1 MTVDDKSCMTDNW
14 ESLPVDRVC
23 DQLCEQPQLI
33 DSCPDAVWLKFRL
46 GHWAKLIRATSQR
59 SAVVDKMKSLG
70 VAERMI
76 SDWCCPH
83 HWAEEYGSVFHVLAA
98 ASPKEQKIR
107 HIAENSAM
115 NPQWDSLGR
124 GVRYHSDIPRHIQWL
139 ASMAAD
145 FAAMAAESAK
155 TAPEYGYAEEY
166 ALIAEAANYEIQ
178 VLNGKV
184 CPEVVKEKGQ
194 ETSSG
199 GNSRA
204 NGDKLWVW
212 ALDYEDINELE
223 RDFSVWCSQASAKA
237 RMEKEIR
244 DLSDAFHGKIERED
258 DLHAVLDERFYWSIR
273 KIKVHGD
280 QDVDM

>member
-1 MTVDDKSCMTDNW
+1 MGNSCMTDNW
-14 ESLPVDRVC
+14 ESFPVDLVC
-23 DQLCEQPQLI
+23 DQLCEHPQLI

-46 GHWAKLIRATSQR
+46 GHWAKLIRKTSQR

-76 SDWCCPH
+76 SDWCCPF
-83 HWAEEYGSVFHVLAA
+83 HWTEEYGSVFHVLAA

-107 HIAENSAM
+107 HIAESSAM

-124 GVRYHSDIPRHIQWL
+124 GVRYHSDILRHIQWL

-145 FAAMAAESAK
+145 FAAMAAEAAK

-184 CPEVVKEKGQ
+184 CP
-194 ETSSG
+194 
-199 GNSRA
+199 
-204 NGDKLWVW
+204 
-212 ALDYEDINELE
+212 
-223 RDFSVWCSQASAKA
+223 
-237 RMEKEIR
+237 
-244 DLSDAFHGKIERED
+244 
-258 DLHAVLDERFYWSIR
+258 
-273 KIKVHGD
+273 
-280 QDVDM
+280 

>member
-1 MTVDDKSCMTDNW
+1 MSTPCMTDNW
-14 ESLPVDRVC
+14 ESLPVDRGC

-46 GHWAKLIRATSQR
+46 GHWAKLIRETSQR

-70 VAERMI
+70 VANRMI

-98 ASPKEQKIR
+98 ATPKEQKIR
-107 HIAENSAM
+107 CIAENSAM
-115 NPQWDSLGR
+115 NPRWDSLGR
-124 GVRYHSDIPRHIQWL
+124 GGRYHADILRHIQWL

-145 FAAMAAESAK
+145 FAAMSAEAS
-155 TAPEYGYAEEY
+155 TSAPEYAEEY
-166 ALIAEAANYEIQ
+166 ALIAQAAEYEIS
-178 VLNGKV
+178 VLM
-184 CPEVVKEKGQ
+184 PEHCKK
-194 ETSSG
+194 SSG
-199 GNSRA
+199 GNSHA
-204 NGDKLWVW
+204 NGDILWVW
-212 ALDYEDINELE
+212 ALDYEDMNELE
-223 RDFSVWCSQASAKA
+223 RGFSVWCSQTSAKA

-244 DLSDAFHGKIERED
+244 DLSDTFHGKIERED